1 MRADLLIRYAEGHP
15 LPAYLP
21 IPRLHK
27 QPSKPRISSAFRS
40 RGILMP
46 ISENPTRLTLSL
58 NASDAA
64 DVEALN
70 QQLQQELR
78 ELDEAT
84 FELARTE
91 APTGAKSGLTPIDWT
106 TLFVTLAASG
116 GVLTTLV
123 NLIQSKLTKDR
134 SVTLEIGGD
143 KLTVT
148 GISSEDQKRLIDDW
162 LKRRQKPKKA
172 HG

>member
-1 MRADLLIRYAEGHP
+1 
-15 LPAYLP
+15 
-21 IPRLHK
+21 
-27 QPSKPRISSAFRS
+27 
-40 RGILMP
+40 MP
-46 ISENPTRLTLSL
+46 TSDNPTRLTLHL
-58 NASDAA
+58 AASDAA
-64 DVEALN
+64 DGEELN

-78 ELDEAT
+78 ELDEVT

-91 APTGAKSGLTPIDWT
+91 APAGTKSGLAPIDWT
-106 TLFVTLAASG
+106 TVFVTLAASG
-116 GVLTTLV
+116 GVLTTLI

-134 SVTLEIGGD
+134 SVTLEVDGD